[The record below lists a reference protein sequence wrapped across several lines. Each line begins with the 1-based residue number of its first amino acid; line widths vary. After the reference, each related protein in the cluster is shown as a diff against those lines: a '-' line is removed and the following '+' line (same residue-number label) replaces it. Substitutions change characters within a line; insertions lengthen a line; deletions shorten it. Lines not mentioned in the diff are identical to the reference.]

1 MKVKVNKVT
10 LQTMVT
16 NIWDLSVDAV
26 VNSVNTDLVLRPDLA
41 TYLGSE
47 ITREL
52 MHIGYCPVGSAI
64 ATLGGNTTFDRIFH
78 AVGPRWGEG
87 SERGKLMSVT
97 FECLRLAEDAHLK
110 SIAMPAISIGAHGY
124 PLENCATTMLTQ
136 IIDYTFEDLKY
147 LRRIILC
154 LDTQQMLEAFD
165 RELKRQME
173 ELGEESAGTA
183 RV

>member
-10 LQTMVT
+10 LQTMAT
-16 NIWDLSVDAV
+16 NIWELSVDAI
-26 VNSVNTDLVLRPDLA
+26 VNPVGTDLALRPDLA

-52 MHIGYCPVGSAI
+52 QHIGHCPVGSAVT
-64 ATLGGNTTFDRIFH
+64 TLGGNTTFDRIFH

-97 FECLRLAEDAHLK
+97 FECLRLTEEAHLK
-110 SIAMPAISIGAHGY
+110 SIAMPAISIGSHGY

-147 LRRIILC
+147 LRRIVLC
-154 LDTQQMLEAFD
+154 LETHPMLEAFD

-173 ELGEESAGTA
+173 ELGEESAGEA